1 MKYCL
6 VSVPLEAVDSDEP
19 LDALKGIIGDNG
31 TVLNFAVPDF
41 KIGTLDALVQQA
53 DDLGKLDTNCEG
65 LVAKVADSLK
75 SLLDDSDKV
84 EEQKLVN
91 DKPTDNYLRTFN
103 WNKVRYRADKPIA
116 ELIDTLQKELV
127 TVDSDVKGKLNQYNQ
142 VKTNLATLQRKQTGN
157 LTTKSLTPIVDPSLL
172 IQDSEYLETHLIVV
186 PANLKKDF

>member
-91 DKPTDNYLRTFN
+91 DSMHPTRSLPLPEMAR
-103 WNKVRYRADKPIA
+103 
-116 ELIDTLQKELV
+116 
-127 TVDSDVKGKLNQYNQ
+127 S
-142 VKTNLATLQRKQTGN
+142 QTPQS
-157 LTTKSLTPIVDPSLL
+157 LPTTTYAHSTGTRSGIEQTSPLPS
-172 IQDSEYLETHLIVV
+172 
-186 PANLKKDF
+186 